1 MKKISQYFDGLK
13 KNLFLYLSSIE
24 NLFCVVLLAYSIVA
38 LIENIFVWISS
49 RDFINSLDCFFNSVL
64 VIISGIITATFR
76 TLNHILINFIVNVTL
91 ILYTYYLYYYNV
103 KISGSITFIVL
114 QAIFLLLILLIVIIW
129 LRRKSTFKK
138 SLFANKEMDT
148 ENTKIKEIYK
158 WYHLQLTLCHAQIL
172 VAILSQFTYMNIMI
186 SIIYGS
192 NVGSPFDL
200 LKYIP
205 WPSVLLCIIALIMIK
220 GVREESK
227 CKMIIFYIA
236 NFTLYIY
243 YICVLII
250 EINILTSQTSQGN
263 SEYIIFILE
272 RKIDI
277 VLVIISIFITT
288 FTIINS
294 IICHKNFGQDLKDY
308 LLKEELKP
316 FRESYDYKDDLD
328 DYHERT

>member
-64 VIISGIITATFR
+64 VIISGIITVIIATFR

-205 WPSVLLCIIALIMIK
+205 WPSVLLCSRRIK
-220 GVREESK
+220 MY
-227 CKMIIFYIA
+227 CKYDE
-236 NFTLYIY
+236 N
-243 YICVLII
+243 
-250 EINILTSQTSQGN
+250 
-263 SEYIIFILE
+263 
-272 RKIDI
+272 
-277 VLVIISIFITT
+277 
-288 FTIINS
+288 
-294 IICHKNFGQDLKDY
+294 CHMNFGQDLKDY